1 MRQTSLHIISL
12 LAGLCLCACSTT
24 RTVPEGDRLYTG
36 ADVKWEGKKPKDY
49 GTLKAA
55 LDASVRPK
63 PNRRFLG
70 MPIRLWLYNL
80 GNEPKGKGL
89 NYLFR
94 RKWGEPPVLL
104 SQVKRDYTSE
114 VLREYLVD
122 NGYFQSEVSSAI
134 KNKGRK
140 KASAAYT
147 ATPNLRYLI
156 EQVVYET
163 DSSQLGRT
171 IAGIKRDES
180 LMYMEPYRLDSI
192 KAERERIHRYLKD
205 RGYYYFTADHLLA
218 EVDSTHNG
226 KVHIFI
232 RVKDDIS
239 PLARKPYFI
248 RRVTLYPTY
257 SLDADSSS
265 RMGEEVTLY
274 RNFGVVD
281 PEKKFRPRIFRR
293 SVFLRP
299 DSLYRLSN
307 HDITLQRLINLGVF
321 KFVKGQFRPT
331 FGRDTRDT
339 TRFRRSRTDTARIA
353 MAVDSSR
360 LPLDSSTAASRRRFY
375 TDTTGVAKDTGQL
388 DASFYLTPYPQYS
401 LQAELRG
408 TSKSNGFVGSE
419 VKVTQRN
426 RNWQRAANLLE
437 ISASG
442 GMEWQTGGNLAS
454 NNSYSLKGEVA
465 LTLPRF
471 LVPFRAFNIRTPYVP
486 RTRIS
491 LSYELFSRQNL
502 YNLNAYTAQW
512 QYLWRQT
519 RYLEHAWAPLSV
531 TFVRPSSTTP
541 AYDSIL
547 KVDPVQRR
555 SIEKQFILGGF
566 YNITYNNQ
574 APNRVHSVY
583 FSGDVDVSGNLAG
596 LVIPKG
602 DSSKNIF
609 GSPFAQYVR
618 LGADFRHYWQ
628 YSRGMTWVN
637 RLFFGYGIPYGNSRT
652 LPFIKQYFTG
662 GSSSLRGFRART
674 LGPGSYHDTTSRF
687 LANEAGDVKLEFNSE
702 LRVHLVSMIN
712 AAAFIDA
719 GNIWLQKSDT
729 SRPGGQFSSH
739 FLKEIAVNAGV
750 GLRIDASIVVV
761 RLDLAFPLRKPWLPE
776 NERWVIKDIRFGDP
790 DWRRENLI
798 LNIAIGYPF

>member
-1 MRQTSLHIISL
+1 
-12 LAGLCLCACSTT
+12 
-24 RTVPEGDRLYTG
+24 VPAGDRLYTG
-36 ADVKWEGKKPKDY
+36 ANVKWEGKKPNDY
-49 GTLKAA
+49 GTLKEN
-55 LDASVRPK
+55 LGASIRPK
-63 PNRRFLG
+63 PNRKFLG
-70 MPIRLWLYNL
+70 MPVRLWLYNL
-80 GNEPKGKGL
+80 GKEPKGKGL
-89 NYLFR
+89 NYLLR

-104 SQVKRDYTSE
+104 SQVRRDYTST

-122 NGYFQSEVSSAI
+122 NGYFQSEVVSAI
-134 KNKGRK
+134 KNQGKK
-140 KASAAYT
+140 KASAVYT
-147 ATPNLRYLI
+147 ATPNLRYTFFR
-156 EQVVYET
+156 VYYDV
-163 DSSQLGRT
+163 DSSQLGKAINSINKGVT
-171 IAGIKRDES
+171 LVYG
-180 LMYMEPYRLDSI
+180 EPYRLDSI
-192 KAERERIHRYLKD
+192 KAERERIHQYLKE
-205 RGYYYFTADHLLA
+205 RGYYYFTADHLLV
-218 EVDSTHNG
+218 EVDSTQHG
-226 KVHIFI
+226 KADLYIT
-232 RVKDDIS
+232 VKKDIS
-239 PLARKPYFI
+239 PLARRPYKMRKI
-248 RRVTLYPTY
+248 TLYPTY
-257 SLDADSSS
+257 SLDADSAS
-265 RMGEEVTLY
+265 RTGDEVTLY

-331 FGRDTRDT
+331 FGRDTARRRASDT
-339 TRFRRSRTDTARIA
+339 GKIR
-353 MAVDSSR
+353 MVVDSSR
-360 LPLDSSTAASRRRFY
+360 EQIDSSRAAARRRIY
-375 TDTTGVAKDTGQL
+375 TDTTGVATDTGRL

-426 RNWQRAANLLE
+426 RNWKRGANLLE

-502 YNLNAYTAQW
+502 YNLNAYTVQW

-519 RYLEHAWAPLSV
+519 RYLEHAWAPMSV
-531 TFVRPSSTTP
+531 TFVRPSNTTP

-555 SIEKQFILGGF
+555 AIEKQFILGGF

-574 APNRVHSVY
+574 APNRVHSIY
-583 FSGDVDVSGNLAG
+583 FSGDADISGNIAG
-596 LVIPKG
+596 LIIPKG
-602 DSSKNIF
+602 DSTKNIF
-609 GSPFAQYVR
+609 SNPFAQYVR
-618 LGADFRHYWQ
+618 LGADLRHYWQ
-628 YSRGMTWVN
+628 YAKGMTWVN
-637 RLFFGYGIPYGNSRT
+637 RLFMGYGIPYGNSRT

-702 LRVHLVSMIN
+702 LRVHLASMFN
-712 AAAFIDA
+712 AALFIDA

-729 SRPGGQFSSH
+729 SRPGGQFSSR
-739 FLKEIAVNAGV
+739 FLKEVAVDAGV

>member
-1 MRQTSLHIISL
+1 MRQTSLHIIPL
-12 LAGLCLCACSTT
+12 LAALCLCACSTT

-49 GTLKAA
+49 GTLKEA

-70 MPIRLWLYNL
+70 MPIRLWFYNL

-94 RKWGEPPVLL
+94 KKWGEPPVLL

-122 NGYFQSEVSSAI
+122 NGYFQSEVASAI
-134 KNKGRK
+134 KNKGKK
-140 KASAAYT
+140 KASAVYT

-156 EQVVYET
+156 EQVTYET

-171 IAGIKRDES
+171 IAGIKRDVS

-232 RVKDDIS
+232 KVKKDIS
-239 PLARKPYFI
+239 PLARRPYYM
-248 RRVTLYPTY
+248 RRITLYPTY
-257 SLDADSSS
+257 SLDADSTS
-265 RMGEEVTLY
+265 RTGEEVTLY

-321 KFVKGQFRPT
+321 KFVKGQFRPV
-331 FGRDTRDT
+331 FGRDTIRPQ
-339 TRFRRSRTDTARIA
+339 RSRTDTGKIA
-353 MAVDSSR
+353 MVVDSSR
-360 LPLDSSTAASRRRFY
+360 LLVDSTTARARRRFY
-375 TDTTGVAKDTGQL
+375 TDTTGVASDTGRL

-531 TFVRPSSTTP
+531 TFVRPTNTTP

-555 SIEKQFILGGF
+555 SIEKQFILGGT
-566 YNITYNNQ
+566 YSITYNNQ
-574 APNRVHSVY
+574 APNRVHSIY
-583 FSGDVDVSGNLAG
+583 FNGDVDVSGNLAG
-596 LVIPKG
+596 LIIPKG

-618 LGADFRHYWQ
+618 LGADLRHYWQ

-702 LRVHLVSMIN
+702 WRVHLVSMIN
-712 AAAFIDA
+712 AAVFIDA

-729 SRPGGQFSSH
+729 SRPGGQFSSR
-739 FLKEIAVNAGV
+739 FLKEIAVDAGV

-776 NERWVIKDIRFGDP
+776 NEKWVIKDIRFGDP

>member
-1 MRQTSLHIISL
+1 L
-12 LAGLCLCACSTT
+12 LAACCFLAACSTT
-24 RTVPEGDRLYTG
+24 RTVPDGDRLYTG
-36 ADVKWEGKKPKDY
+36 TSVKWDGKKPKDQ
-49 GTLKAA
+49 GILQENLEKN
-55 LDASVRPK
+55 VRPK

-70 MPIRLWLYNL
+70 MPVRLWLYNL
-80 GNEPKGKGL
+80 GNKPKGKGL
-89 NYLFR
+89 NHLLR
-94 RKWGEPPVLL
+94 NKWGEPPVLL
-104 SQVKRDYTSE
+104 SSAKRDYTSN

-122 NGYFQSEVSSAI
+122 NGYFQAEVTSDI
-134 KNKGRK
+134 KYKGKK
-140 KASAAYT
+140 KASGVYT
-147 ATPNLRYLI
+147 AIPNHRYI
-156 EQVVYET
+156 INHVGYET
-163 DSSQLGRT
+163 DSSQLGRA
-171 IAGIKRDES
+171 IASAQKGSS
-180 LMYMEPYRLDSI
+180 LVFGEPYRLDSI
-192 KAERERIHRYLKD
+192 KAERERIHNILKEQ
-205 RGYYYFTADHLLA
+205 GYYYFTADHLLI
-218 EVDSTHNG
+218 EVDSTYEG
-226 KVHIFI
+226 KANLYVT
-232 RVKDDIS
+232 VKKNIS
-239 PLARKPYFI
+239 PLALKPYI
-248 RRVTLYPTY
+248 MRRITLYPSY

-265 RMGEEVTLY
+265 RSGQEVTLY

-281 PEKKFRPRIFRR
+281 PEKKFRARVFRR
-293 SVFLRP
+293 AVFLRP

-307 HDITLQRLINLGVF
+307 HDITLQRLINLGTF
-321 KFVKGQFRPT
+321 KFVKGQFRVPRSGGGGRDSLGRREPDST
-331 FGRDTRDT
+331 RLGRDTSNRQRDT
-339 TRFRRSRTDTARIA
+339 TRYFARDTSI
-353 MAVDSSR
+353 R
-360 LPLDSSTAASRRRFY
+360 LIS
-375 TDTTGVAKDTGQL
+375 DTGRL
-388 DASFYLTPYPQYS
+388 DASFYLTPYPQFS

-426 RNWQRAANLLE
+426 RNWKRSANLLE
-437 ISASG
+437 VSVSG
-442 GMEWQTGGNLAS
+442 GMEWQTGGNIIG
-454 NNSYSLKGEVA
+454 NNSYSLKGEIA

-471 LVPFRAFNIRTPYVP
+471 LVPFNTFNIRTPYVP

-491 LSYELFSRQNL
+491 LSYELFSRQNM

-519 RYLEHAWAPLSV
+519 RYLEHNWAPVSV
-531 TFVRPSSTTP
+531 TFVRPSNTTQ

-555 SIEKQFILGGF
+555 AIEKQFILGAF
-566 YNITYNNQ
+566 YNVTYNNQ
-574 APNRVHSVY
+574 APNRVHSIY
-583 FSGDVDVSGNLAG
+583 FSGDIDVSGNAAG
-596 LVIPKG
+596 LIIPKG
-602 DSSKNIF
+602 DSSKNLF
-609 GSPFAQYVR
+609 STPFAQYVR

-628 YSRGMTWVN
+628 FTRGMTWVN

-674 LGPGSYHDTTSRF
+674 LGPGSFRDTASQF

-702 LRVHLVSMIN
+702 LRIPLISVIN
-712 AAAFIDA
+712 GAIFVDA

-729 SRPGGQFSSH
+729 NRIGGQFSSR
-739 FLKEIAVNAGV
+739 FLKEVAVNAGI

>member
-1 MRQTSLHIISL
+1 M
-12 LAGLCLCACSTT
+12 
-24 RTVPEGDRLYTG
+24 PEGDRLYTG

-49 GTLKAA
+49 GTLSENLAK
-55 LDASVRPK
+55 SIRPK
-63 PNRRFLG
+63 TNRKFLG
-70 MPIRLWLYNL
+70 MPVRLWFYNL

-94 RKWGEPPVLL
+94 KKWGEPPVLL
-104 SQVKRDYTSE
+104 SQVRRDYTSN

-122 NGYFQSEVSSAI
+122 NGFFQADVTSAI
-134 KNKGRK
+134 KYKGKK
-140 KASAAYT
+140 KASAVYT
-147 ATPNLRYLI
+147 ATPNLRYTFSRI
-156 EQVVYET
+156 FYET
-163 DSSQLGRT
+163 DSTQLGRA
-171 IAGIKRDES
+171 IDSVKRDVTLKS
-180 LMYMEPYRLDSI
+180 GEPYRLDSI
-192 KAERERIHRYLKD
+192 KAERERIHRYLKE
-205 RGYYYFTADHLLA
+205 RGYYYFTADDLLV
-218 EVDSTHNG
+218 EVDSTQNG
-226 KVHIFI
+226 KVDLYIT
-232 RVKDDIS
+232 VKKDVS
-239 PLARKPYFI
+239 PLARRPYYM
-248 RRVTLYPTY
+248 RRITLYPTY
-257 SLDADSSS
+257 SLDQDSAS
-265 RMGEEVTLY
+265 RTGQEVTLY

-281 PEKKFRPRIFRR
+281 PERKFRPRVFRR
-293 SVFLRP
+293 AVFLRP

-321 KFVKGQFRPT
+321 KFVKGQFRPVRA
-331 FGRDTRDT
+331 RDTSRPA
-339 TRFRRSRTDTARIA
+339 RTDTGRIG
-353 MAVDSSR
+353 MVIDSSR
-360 LPLDSSTAASRRRFY
+360 QLIDSSRMGERRRFY
-375 TDTTGVAKDTGQL
+375 TDTTGVANDTGRL

-419 VKVTQRN
+419 AKITQRN
-426 RNWQRAANLLE
+426 RNWKRSANLLE
-437 ISASG
+437 FSISG

-454 NNSYSLKGEVA
+454 NNSYNLKGEVA
-465 LTLPRF
+465 LTMPRF
-471 LVPFRAFNIRTPYVP
+471 LIPYRAFNIRTPYVP

-519 RYLEHAWAPLSV
+519 RYLEHSWAPISV
-531 TFVRPSSTTP
+531 TFVRPSNTTP

-555 SIEKQFILGGF
+555 SIEKQFILGAF
-566 YNITYNNQ
+566 YNVTYNNQ

-583 FSGDVDVSGNLAG
+583 FSGDLDISGNIAG
-596 LVIPKG
+596 LIIPKG
-602 DSSKNIF
+602 DSTRNIF

-628 YSRGMTWVN
+628 YTKGMTWVN
-637 RLFFGYGIPYGNSRT
+637 RLFLGYGIPYGNSRT

-702 LRVHLVSMIN
+702 LRVHLASAIN
-712 AAAFIDA
+712 VAAFIDA

-729 SRPGGQFSSH
+729 SRPGGQFSSR
-739 FLKEIAVNAGV
+739 FMKEIAVDAGI
-750 GLRIDASIVVV
+750 GLRIDASIVLV

>member
-1 MRQTSLHIISL
+1 M
-12 LAGLCLCACSTT
+12 
-24 RTVPEGDRLYTG
+24 PEGDRLYTG
-36 ADVKWEGKKPKDY
+36 ANVKWEGKKPNDY
-49 GTLKAA
+49 GTLKEN
-55 LDASVRPK
+55 LGASIRPK
-63 PNRRFLG
+63 PNRKFLG
-70 MPIRLWLYNL
+70 MPVRLWLYNL
-80 GNEPKGKGL
+80 GKEPKGKGL
-89 NYLFR
+89 NYLLR

-104 SQVKRDYTSE
+104 SQVRRDYTST

-122 NGYFQSEVSSAI
+122 NGYFQSEVVAAI
-134 KNKGRK
+134 KNQGKK
-140 KASAAYT
+140 KASAVYT
-147 ATPNLRYLI
+147 ATPNLRYTFFR
-156 EQVVYET
+156 VYYEV
-163 DSSQLGRT
+163 DSSQLGRAINSINKGVT
-171 IAGIKRDES
+171 LVYG
-180 LMYMEPYRLDSI
+180 EPYRLDSI
-192 KAERERIHRYLKD
+192 KAERERIHQYLKE
-205 RGYYYFTADHLLA
+205 RGYYYFTADHLLV
-218 EVDSTHNG
+218 EVDSTQRG
-226 KVHIFI
+226 KADLYIT
-232 RVKDDIS
+232 VKKDIS
-239 PLARKPYFI
+239 PLARRPYKMRKI
-248 RRVTLYPTY
+248 TLYPTY
-257 SLDADSSS
+257 SLDADSAS
-265 RMGEEVTLY
+265 RIGEEVTLY

-281 PEKKFRPRIFRR
+281 AEKKFRPRIFRR

-307 HDITLQRLINLGVF
+307 HDITLQRLISLGVF

-331 FGRDTRDT
+331 FGRDTARRRASDT
-339 TRFRRSRTDTARIA
+339 GKIR
-353 MAVDSSR
+353 MVVDSSR
-360 LPLDSSTAASRRRFY
+360 EQIDSGTAAVRRRIY
-375 TDTTGVAKDTGQL
+375 TDTTGVATDTGRL

-426 RNWQRAANLLE
+426 RNWKRGANLLE

-502 YNLNAYTAQW
+502 YNLNAYTVQW

-519 RYLEHAWAPLSV
+519 RYLEHAWAPMSV
-531 TFVRPSSTTP
+531 TFVRPSNTTP

-555 SIEKQFILGGF
+555 AIEKQFILGGF

-574 APNRVHSVY
+574 APNRVHSIY
-583 FSGDVDVSGNLAG
+583 FSGDVDMSGNIAG
-596 LVIPKG
+596 LIIPKG
-602 DSSKNIF
+602 DSTKNIF
-609 GSPFAQYVR
+609 SNPFAQYVR
-618 LGADFRHYWQ
+618 LGADLRHYWQ
-628 YSRGMTWVN
+628 YAKGMTWVN
-637 RLFFGYGIPYGNSRT
+637 RLFMGYGIPYGNSRT

-702 LRVHLVSMIN
+702 LRVHLASVFN
-712 AAAFIDA
+712 AAVFIDA

-729 SRPGGQFSSH
+729 SRPGGQFSSR
-739 FLKEIAVNAGV
+739 FLKETAVNAGV

-776 NERWVIKDIRFGDP
+776 NERWVIKDIRFGDA

>member
-1 MRQTSLHIISL
+1 
-12 LAGLCLCACSTT
+12 
-24 RTVPEGDRLYTG
+24 VPEGDRLYTG
-36 ADVKWEGKKPKDY
+36 ANVKWDGKKPKDY
-49 GTLKAA
+49 GTLKEN
-55 LDASVRPK
+55 LEKSVRPK
-63 PNRRFLG
+63 PNRKFLG
-70 MPIRLWLYNL
+70 LPVRLWLYNL
-80 GNEPKGKGL
+80 GNKPKGKGL
-89 NYLFR
+89 NYLLR
-94 RKWGEPPVLL
+94 EKWGEPPVLL
-104 SQVKRDYTSE
+104 SQVRRDYTTN
-114 VLREYLVD
+114 VLREFLVD
-122 NGYFQSEVSSAI
+122 NGYFQADVASAI
-134 KNKGRK
+134 KYQGKK
-140 KASAAYT
+140 KASAVYST
-147 ATPNLRYLI
+147 TPNIRYTFFR
-156 EQVVYET
+156 VFYET
-163 DSSQLGRT
+163 DSTQLGRA
-171 IAGIKRDES
+171 IDSIKKGVT
-180 LMYMEPYRLDSI
+180 LVYGEPYRLDSI
-192 KAERERIHRYLKD
+192 KAERERIHRYLKE
-205 RGYYYFTADHLLA
+205 RGYYYFIADHLLV
-218 EVDSTHNG
+218 EVDSTQNG
-226 KVHIFI
+226 KVDLYIT
-232 RVKDDIS
+232 VKKDIS
-239 PLARKPYFI
+239 PLARRPYYM
-248 RRVTLYPTY
+248 RRITLYPTY
-257 SLDADSSS
+257 SLDADSAS
-265 RMGEEVTLY
+265 RTGDEVTLY

-281 PEKKFRPRIFRR
+281 PEKKFRPRVFRQA
-293 SVFLRP
+293 VFLRP

-321 KFVKGQFRPT
+321 KFVKGQFRPIRA
-331 FGRDTRDT
+331 RDTSRPGRADT
-339 TRFRRSRTDTARIA
+339 GGIR
-353 MAVDSSR
+353 MAIDSSR
-360 LPLDSSTAASRRRFY
+360 QFVDTSRGGERRRFY
-375 TDTTGVAKDTGQL
+375 TDTTGVAADTGQL

-426 RNWQRAANLLE
+426 RNWKRSANLLE
-437 ISASG
+437 FSVSG
-442 GMEWQTGGNLAS
+442 GLEWQTGGNLAS

-471 LVPFRAFNIRTPYVP
+471 LIPYRAFNIRTPYVP

-519 RYLEHAWAPLSV
+519 RYLEHSWAPVSI
-531 TFVRPSSTTP
+531 TYVRPSNTTP

-555 SIEKQFILGGF
+555 SIEKQFILGAF
-566 YNITYNNQ
+566 YNVTYNNQ
-574 APNRVHSVY
+574 APNRVHSIY
-583 FSGDVDVSGNLAG
+583 FSGDVDISGNIAG
-596 LVIPKG
+596 LIIPKG
-602 DSSKNIF
+602 DSGRKIL
-609 GSPFAQYVR
+609 GSTFAQYVR

-628 YSRGMTWVN
+628 YTKGMTWVN

-702 LRVHLVSMIN
+702 LRVHLASVIN
-712 AAAFIDA
+712 LAAFIDA

-729 SRPGGQFSSH
+729 SRPGGQFSTSR
-739 FLKEIAVNAGV
+739 FMKEIAVDAGI
-750 GLRIDASIVVV
+750 GLRIDASIVLV

>member
-1 MRQTSLHIISL
+1 MRQTCLHIIPL
-12 LAGLCLCACSTT
+12 LAALCLCACSTT

-49 GTLKAA
+49 GTLKEA

-70 MPIRLWLYNL
+70 MPVRLWFYNL

-94 RKWGEPPVLL
+94 KKWGEPPVLL

-122 NGYFQSEVSSAI
+122 NGYFQSEVASAI
-134 KNKGRK
+134 KNKGKK
-140 KASAAYT
+140 KASAVYT

-156 EQVVYET
+156 EQVTYET

-171 IAGIKRDES
+171 IAGIKRDVS

-232 RVKDDIS
+232 KVKKDIS
-239 PLARKPYFI
+239 PLARRPYYM
-248 RRVTLYPTY
+248 RRITLYPTY
-257 SLDADSSS
+257 SLDADSTS
-265 RMGEEVTLY
+265 RTGEEVTLY

-321 KFVKGQFRPT
+321 KFVKGQFRPA
-331 FGRDTRDT
+331 FGRDTVRPA
-339 TRFRRSRTDTARIA
+339 RSRTDTGKIA
-353 MAVDSSR
+353 MVVDSSR
-360 LPLDSSTAASRRRFY
+360 LLIDSTTARARRRFY
-375 TDTTGVAKDTGQL
+375 TDTTGVASDTGRL

-471 LVPFRAFNIRTPYVP
+471 LIPFRAFNIRTPYVP

-531 TFVRPSSTTP
+531 TFVRPTNTTP

-555 SIEKQFILGGF
+555 SIEKQFILGGT

-574 APNRVHSVY
+574 APNRVHSIY
-583 FSGDVDVSGNLAG
+583 FGGDVDVSGNVAG
-596 LVIPKG
+596 LIIPKG
-602 DSSKNIF
+602 DSTKNIF

-702 LRVHLVSMIN
+702 WRVHLVSMIN
-712 AAAFIDA
+712 AAVFIDA

-739 FLKEIAVNAGV
+739 FLKEVALDAGV

-776 NERWVIKDIRFGDP
+776 NEKWVIKDIRFGDP

>member
-1 MRQTSLHIISL
+1 MRQTSLHIITL

-49 GTLKAA
+49 GTLQEN
-55 LDASVRPK
+55 LASSIRPK
-63 PNRRFLG
+63 PNRKFLG
-70 MPIRLWLYNL
+70 MPVRLWFYNL

-89 NYLFR
+89 NYLLR
-94 RKWGEPPVLL
+94 KKWGEAPVLL
-104 SQVKRDYTSE
+104 SQVKRDYTSN

-122 NGYFQSEVSSAI
+122 NGYFQNDVTSAI
-134 KNKGRK
+134 KNKGKK
-140 KASAAYT
+140 KASAQYSV
-147 ATPNLRYLI
+147 TPNIRYTI
-156 EQVVYET
+156 NGVEYET
-163 DSSQLGRT
+163 DSSQLGRA
-171 IAGIKRDES
+171 IAAAKSDKTLVYG
-180 LMYMEPYRLDSI
+180 EPYRLDSV
-192 KAERERIHRYLKD
+192 KAERERIHRALKEQ
-205 RGYYYFTADHLLA
+205 GYYYFIADHLLV
-218 EVDSTHNG
+218 EVDSTYKG
-226 KVHIFI
+226 KVNLYVT
-232 RVKDDIS
+232 VKKNIS
-239 PLARKPYFI
+239 PLARRPYYM
-248 RRVTLYPTY
+248 RRVTLYPSY
-257 SLDADSSS
+257 SLDADSAS
-265 RMGEEVTLY
+265 RTGQEVRLY

-281 PEKKFRPRIFRR
+281 PENKFRPRVFRR
-293 SVFLRP
+293 SVFLKP

-321 KFVKGQFRPT
+321 KFVKGQFRPVRA
-331 FGRDTRDT
+331 RDTSRPVAADT
-339 TRFRRSRTDTARIA
+339 GRIR
-353 MAVDSSR
+353 MVIDSSR
-360 LPLDSSTAASRRRFY
+360 LFV
-375 TDTTGVAKDTGQL
+375 DTGGVARGRRYQDTSGMASDTGRL

-426 RNWQRAANLLE
+426 RNWRRGANLLE

-442 GMEWQTGGNLAS
+442 GLEWQTGGNIIGG
-454 NNSYSLKGEVA
+454 NSYSLKGEVA

-471 LVPFRAFNIRTPYVP
+471 LVPFGAFNIRTPYVP

-519 RYLEHAWAPLSV
+519 RYLEHSWAPLSV
-531 TFVRPSSTTP
+531 TFVRPSNTTP

-555 SIEKQFILGGF
+555 SIEQQFILGAF
-566 YNITYNNQ
+566 YNVTYNNQ
-574 APNRVHSVY
+574 QPDRVHSIY
-583 FSGDVDVSGNLAG
+583 FSGDADFSGNVAG
-596 LVIPKG
+596 LIIPKG

-618 LGADFRHYWQ
+618 LGADLRHYWQ
-628 YSRGMTWVN
+628 YAKGMTWIN
-637 RLFFGYGIPYGNSRT
+637 RLFLGYGIPYGNSRT

-674 LGPGSYHDTTSRF
+674 LGPGSYRDTANRF
-687 LANEAGDVKLEFNSE
+687 LANEAGDIKLEYNSE
-702 LRVHLVSMIN
+702 LRIRLTKIFN
-712 AAAFIDA
+712 AALFVDA

-729 SRPGGQFSSH
+729 SRIGGEFNTGR
-739 FLKEIAVNAGV
+739 FMKEIAVDAGV
-750 GLRIDASIVVV
+750 GLRIDASIVVI
-761 RLDLAFPLRKPWLPE
+761 RFDLAFPLRKPWLPE

-790 DWRRENLI
+790 DWRKENLI

>member
-1 MRQTSLHIISL
+1 LRQTSLHIIPL
-12 LAGLCLCACSTT
+12 LAALCLCACSTT

-49 GTLKAA
+49 GTLKEA

-63 PNRRFLG
+63 PNRKFLG
-70 MPIRLWLYNL
+70 MPVRLWFYNL

-94 RKWGEPPVLL
+94 KKWGEPPVLL

-122 NGYFQSEVSSAI
+122 NGYFQSEVASAI
-134 KNKGRK
+134 KNKGKK
-140 KASAAYT
+140 KASAVYT

-156 EQVVYET
+156 EQVTYET

-171 IAGIKRDES
+171 IAGIKRDVS

-232 RVKDDIS
+232 KVKKDIS
-239 PLARKPYFI
+239 PLARRPYYM
-248 RRVTLYPTY
+248 RRITLYPTY
-257 SLDADSSS
+257 SLDADSTS
-265 RMGEEVTLY
+265 RTGEEVTLY

-321 KFVKGQFRPT
+321 KFVKGQFRPA
-331 FGRDTRDT
+331 FGRDTIRPT
-339 TRFRRSRTDTARIA
+339 RSRTDTGKIA
-353 MAVDSSR
+353 MAIDSSR
-360 LPLDSSTAASRRRFY
+360 LLIDSTTAAARRRFY
-375 TDTTGVAKDTGQL
+375 TDTTGVASDTGRL

-531 TFVRPSSTTP
+531 TFVRPTNTTP

-555 SIEKQFILGGF
+555 SIEKQFILGGT
-566 YNITYNNQ
+566 YSITYNNQ
-574 APNRVHSVY
+574 APNRVHSIY
-583 FSGDVDVSGNLAG
+583 FNGDVDVSGNLAG
-596 LVIPKG
+596 LIIPKG
-602 DSSKNIF
+602 DSAKNIF

-618 LGADFRHYWQ
+618 LGADLRHYWQ

-702 LRVHLVSMIN
+702 WRVHLVSMIN
-712 AAAFIDA
+712 AAVFIDA

-729 SRPGGQFSSH
+729 SRPGGQFSSR
-739 FLKEIAVNAGV
+739 FLKDIAVDAGV

-776 NERWVIKDIRFGDP
+776 NEKWVIKDIRFGDP